1 MIIGIDAT
9 HTVTGGA
16 QRHLI
21 SLLDSYLKNERK
33 NIDIQKIY
41 VWSTKITLDILPK
54 SDKIIQSSSFFFNHG
69 LLLKL
74 FWQFFFQGFFAKKNK
89 CNILLVTGGV
99 FFTNFKPVVV
109 ISQNILPFYPSILKK
124 NIFSFFFLKN
134 FLLGRE
140 LKKSFIKAEGII
152 FLSNFSKNYILNYL
166 NLKNL
171 KKKSTVIPHCLSDAT
186 MKFFSKKK
194 NNTNFGKTIKI
205 LFVSNFEIYKNHTDI
220 LLALNNLKKSYK
232 IKLTCVGSMGSNIN
246 AFNILKKKVDPNN
259 TWIKNLDFSAHNKIL
274 KLIKDTNIFFFSS
287 YCESFSVTL
296 LEGFASNRPMLI
308 SDYKLFKDILG
319 NNAFFYKMNSSINLE
334 KQLLNLFENYSKCLK
349 KNIEGYKI
357 VQKKYNS
364 TLVSTLTLNFLRTV
378 IKKTR

>member
-41 VWSTKITLDILPK
+41 VWSPKITLDILPK

-99 FFTNFKPVVV
+99 FFTSFKPVVA

-134 FLLGRE
+134 LILRRE

-166 NLKNL
+166 NLNNL
-171 KKKSTVIPHCLSDAT
+171 KKKSTIIPHCLSEAT
-186 MKFFSKKK
+186 MKYFLKRNISKNYKKK
-194 NNTNFGKTIKI
+194 IKI
-205 LFVSNFEIYKNHTDI
+205 LYVSNFESYKNHNDI
-220 LLALNNLKKSYK
+220 LLALNNLKNDYE
-232 IKLTCVGSMGSNIN
+232 IKLTCVGSSGTNVN
-246 AFNILKKKVDPNN
+246 AFNVLKKKVDPNN
-259 TWIKNLDFSAHNKIL
+259 TWVQTLDFSLHNKIL
-274 KLIKDTNIFFFSS
+274 KLMKDTNIFFFSS
-287 YCESFSVTL
+287 YCESFSVTI
-296 LEGFASNRPMLI
+296 LEGLASNKPMLI
-308 SDYKLFKDILG
+308 SHHKIFKEILG
-319 NNAFFYKMNSSINLE
+319 SNAIYYKINNPIDLE
-334 KQLLNLFENYSKCLK
+334 KKFLNLFENYRKCLK
-349 KNIEGYKI
+349 KNIDGYNI
-357 VQKKYNS
+357 VKKKYNS
-364 TLVSTLTLNFLRTV
+364 TLVSTLTFNFLRTV
-378 IKKTR
+378 IKQIR